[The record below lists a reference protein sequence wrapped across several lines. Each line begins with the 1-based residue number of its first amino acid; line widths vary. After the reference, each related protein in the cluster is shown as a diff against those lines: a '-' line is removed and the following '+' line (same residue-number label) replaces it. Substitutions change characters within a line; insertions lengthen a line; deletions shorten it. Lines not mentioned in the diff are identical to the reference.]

1 MNIDKSIFRENDIR
15 GVYGYQLSGDIAR
28 IVGLALGSEL
38 EDNAEVAIGYDMRT
52 SSPTLALSLASGLTE
67 AGCNVVMHGLITT
80 PLLYFSTIHPKVRTG
95 VMVTASHLPLDHNGF
110 KIAREGLA
118 YTYEKM
124 ISAIERR
131 VFRNEFK
138 RPDWSKLGSYSHD
151 ASVLDHYISLIS
163 SKIKPERKLKIVVDV
178 GSGSC
183 WFARQVIERVGLVG
197 KVVNDVPSGLGDAPR
212 VDPLRP
218 ETLYS
223 LRKLVVEEKA
233 DMGVALDPD
242 ADRVGI
248 VDDRGRIVL
257 PDHIALLL
265 VSSSIRKKKS
275 CRALLYVG
283 LSPSVA
289 EYSKVL
295 GAEVFDV
302 RSGHSYIQEKIVSL
316 KADVASEANG
326 HYYLADDFY
335 GFDDG
340 LYVALRIAE
349 EVAFQGRRLSDII
362 DTLPRIAAPPTEIH
376 IPVPGHVK
384 DAIVDAVDEYAES
397 AGYRVKRVIGVRAE
411 TEDGWFL
418 VRRSASE
425 DSIVLRYGGS
435 SAEKADAVRKEVE
448 VMLEKIFNKL
458 GISWGQ
464 RIGKAHVLTDT

>member
-1 MNIDKSIFRENDIR
+1 M
-15 GVYGYQLSGDIAR
+15 SGDIAR

-275 CRALLYVG
+275 CRALD
-283 LSPSVA
+283 P
-289 EYSKVL
+289 
-295 GAEVFDV
+295 
-302 RSGHSYIQEKIVSL
+302 
-316 KADVASEANG
+316 
-326 HYYLADDFY
+326 
-335 GFDDG
+335 
-340 LYVALRIAE
+340 
-349 EVAFQGRRLSDII
+349 RL
-362 DTLPRIAAPPTEIH
+362 
-376 IPVPGHVK
+376 
-384 DAIVDAVDEYAES
+384 
-397 AGYRVKRVIGVRAE
+397 
-411 TEDGWFL
+411 
-418 VRRSASE
+418 
-425 DSIVLRYGGS
+425 
-435 SAEKADAVRKEVE
+435 
-448 VMLEKIFNKL
+448 
-458 GISWGQ
+458 
-464 RIGKAHVLTDT
+464 